1 MEMNE
6 IDLGELTPEKLQ
18 YMLGKFQYMIDWRD
32 QKIEALT
39 RQIAAVD
46 DVIAIA
52 AGYIT
57 VLAGDQAQEGQP
69 IRIDKSH
76 LHQRISEFRG
86 GVRYVDGGDHILI
99 EFVDEEELAEE
110 DAGEGEGGDADAE
123 EYHGEE
129 NGEENGEDDEVK
141 TEEDEEAE
149 A

>member
-1 MEMNE
+1 MELNQT
-6 IDLGELTPEKLQ
+6 DLSELTPEKLQ
-18 YMLGKFQYMIDWRD
+18 YMLGKFQHMIDWRD
-32 QKIEALT
+32 KKIEALT

-69 IRIDKSH
+69 IRIDKAH
-76 LHQRISEFRG
+76 LHQRIAEFRG

-99 EFVDEEELAEE
+99 EFIDEEELAEE
-110 DAGEGEGGDADAE
+110 NAGEGEGGDTDAE
-123 EYHGEE
+123 ETQREE
-129 NGEENGEDDEVK
+129 NYDEGK
-141 TEEDEEAE
+141 TEGAKTGK